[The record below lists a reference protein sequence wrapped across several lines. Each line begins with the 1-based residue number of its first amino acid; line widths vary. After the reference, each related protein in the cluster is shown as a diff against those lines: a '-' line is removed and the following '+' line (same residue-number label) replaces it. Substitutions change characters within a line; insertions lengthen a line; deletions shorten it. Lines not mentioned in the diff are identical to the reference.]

1 MKENLITKTETLRN
15 NIKNTTL
22 NLNDLRYQ
30 FLEQGETE
38 MVQALAPFSLLKSL
52 VNLKIVYRISDYHSK
67 VFSLSNNKPLSWG
80 LFYVGLYDK
89 I

>member
-38 MVQALAPFSLLKSL
+38 LVQALDKLCTDMEFCSLQSIEITGKLKSSVPNKRPL
-52 VNLKIVYRISDYHSK
+52 FKSL
-67 VFSLSNNKPLSWG
+67 FS
-80 LFYVGLYDK
+80 F
-89 I
+89 

>member
-1 MKENLITKTETLRN
+1 VEVDMKENLITKTETLRN

-38 MVQALAPFSLLKSL
+38 MVQALDKLCADMEFCSIQSIEITGRLKNSIPHKRLSLKSL
-52 VNLKIVYRISDYHSK
+52 
-67 VFSLSNNKPLSWG
+67 FS
-80 LFYVGLYDK
+80 F
-89 I
+89 